1 MRLLARK
8 IGYSPTTIYHY
19 FENKDDLLLAI
30 CEQVAEQF
38 LQTMRS
44 IRSVEYRP
52 IEALRQAMLYLVQF
66 AFENPNQYKVFFL
79 TRPNIY
85 GERDEFLRRES
96 MARGSYLEFREMV
109 QASVEAGELRN
120 MDLDVLT
127 QVLATAPHGLITML
141 LYRNSFP
148 WADRNVLAISLVDG
162 LLKGFQD

>member
-1 MRLLARK
+1 
-8 IGYSPTTIYHY
+8 
-19 FENKDDLLLAI
+19 
-30 CEQVAEQF
+30 
-38 LQTMRS
+38 
-44 IRSVEYRP
+44 
-52 IEALRQAMLYLVQF
+52 
-66 AFENPNQYKVFFL
+66 
-79 TRPNIY
+79 
-85 GERDEFLRRES
+85 